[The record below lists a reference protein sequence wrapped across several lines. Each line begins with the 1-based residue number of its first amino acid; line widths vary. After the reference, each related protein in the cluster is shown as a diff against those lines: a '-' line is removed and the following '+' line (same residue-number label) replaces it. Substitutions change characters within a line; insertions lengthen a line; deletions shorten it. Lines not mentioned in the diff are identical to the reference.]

1 MRIRLPRA
9 HFKSMGYAP
18 KEAPLGYIVSRDPLS
33 GAISMVTRWALVVL
47 TLGCALLAAPASAQ
61 DYPAK
66 AISIIVPLSAG
77 GGTDT
82 LARVLAAKL
91 HERFGQPV
99 IVENRPGAAGNIG
112 ADAVFKA
119 APDGYTLMFTQPA
132 PLAVNKALYG
142 KLSYEPEQFVP
153 IALVSRQDIML
164 AVNPKVPAS
173 NLQELIAYAKANPG
187 KLNFGSSGAGSAP
200 HLAAELFAAMAG
212 IKMVHVPYKGSSGS
226 MTATLGGQIDLTF
239 FAFSSALNNA
249 KAGKLRAIAVGG
261 TKRNALL
268 PEVPSISEAL
278 PGYSAT
284 SWTALVAPP
293 GTPAPIAQ
301 KLAQA
306 VSEIVKLPELQKR
319 LTDAGDESFDM
330 TPPQMAAFIQEES
343 QRWGKLIKTVGIT
356 TQ

>member
-1 MRIRLPRA
+1 MRIRLLGVY
-9 HFKSMGYAP
+9 FKARGY
-18 KEAPLGYIVSRDPLS
+18 PLRGLPSGRIPSRSPIS
-33 GAISMVTRWALVVL
+33 GAISIIPKWPLMLLSLA
-47 TLGCALLAAPASAQ
+47 CALFAAPTAAQ
-61 DYPAK
+61 DYPTK
-66 AISIIVPLSAG
+66 AITIIVPLSAG
-77 GGTDT
+77 GGTDL

-91 HERFGQPV
+91 HDRFGQPV
-99 IVENRPGAAGNIG
+99 TVENRPGAAGNIG

-142 KLSYEPEQFVP
+142 KLTYEPEQFVP

-164 AVNPKVPAS
+164 AVNPKVPAN

-200 HLAAELFAAMAG
+200 HLAAELFCAMAG

-239 FAFSSALNNA
+239 FAFSSALRNA
-249 KAGKLRAIAVGG
+249 KAGRLRAIAVGG

-268 PEVPSISEAL
+268 PEVPSISEVL

-284 SWTALVAPP
+284 SWTALVATP
-293 GTPAPIAQ
+293 GTPAPVAQ
-301 KLAQA
+301 KLSQA
-306 VSEIVKLPELQKR
+306 VSEIVKMPDVQQR

-330 TPPQMAAFIQEES
+330 TPAQMAAFVQEES
-343 QRWGKLIKTVGIT
+343 QRWGNLIKTVGIT

>member
-1 MRIRLPRA
+1 MRIRL
-9 HFKSMGYAP
+9 
-18 KEAPLGYIVSRDPLS
+18 LILLS
-33 GAISMVTRWALVVL
+33 LA
-47 TLGCALLAAPASAQ
+47 CALFAAPAAAQ
-61 DYPAK
+61 DYPTK

-77 GGTDT
+77 GGTDL

-91 HERFGQPV
+91 HDRFGQPV
-99 IVENRPGAAGNIG
+99 TVENRPGASGNIG
-112 ADAVFKA
+112 AEAVFKA

-142 KLSYEPEQFVP
+142 KLAYEPEQFVP
-153 IALVSRQDIML
+153 IALVSQQDIML

-200 HLAAELFAAMAG
+200 HLAAELFCAMAG

-239 FAFSSALNNA
+239 FAFSSALRHV

-261 TKRNALL
+261 TKRNPQL
-268 PEVPSISEAL
+268 PGVPSISEVL

-293 GTPAPIAQ
+293 GTPAPVAQ
-301 KLAQA
+301 RLAQA
-306 VSEIVKLPELQKR
+306 MSEIVRMPDVQSR
-319 LTDAGDESFDM
+319 LIDAGDEPFDT
-330 TPPQMAAFIQEES
+330 TPAQMAAFLREES
-343 QRWGKLIKTVGIT
+343 QRWGNLIKAVGIT